1 MYLSRP
7 SFMLPP
13 RTWNSPLNIPLSP
26 LKRAKVFQRWRR
38 KVPVVFRSSLTFASA
53 AKIER
58 QAGQISDPIERLRYL
73 RQATATATPPRS
85 GRRWTLLASFV
96 LAVVVVPLN
105 SISDANVRR
114 TLDPK
119 LPLQALRTP
128 RSDIPSVWLV
138 DKTNEFEIYSNGLR
152 VENRLSVSAEPRWY
166 SLIARGQGAQF
177 GPRRSQP
184 AGIVFHT
191 TESDQAPF
199 QPDQNHALQRIGK
212 DLLLFV
218 RNKRAYH
225 FLIDRFG
232 RVHRIVNESDA
243 ANHAGNS
250 VWADSSWLYL
260 NLNASFLGVAF
271 EARTEPDQPP
281 VNPTQI
287 HAAKVLTEML
297 RSKYNVPAE
306 NCVTHAQVSVNPSNM
321 RIGWHT
327 DWGKSFPFED
337 IGLPDNYEQPSPAI
351 SVFGFAYD
359 ATYMQSTSPALW
371 KGLALADE
379 RIREAAAIHG
389 LEAAEYRRLLQ
400 KRYRNQL
407 EALRDKDATEEN

>member
-1 MYLSRP
+1 
-7 SFMLPP
+7 
-13 RTWNSPLNIPLSP
+13 
-26 LKRAKVFQRWRR
+26 
-38 KVPVVFRSSLTFASA
+38 
-53 AKIER
+53 
-58 QAGQISDPIERLRYL
+58 
-73 RQATATATPPRS
+73 
-85 GRRWTLLASFV
+85 LASFV

-105 SISDANVRR
+105 SVSDANVRR

-119 LPLQALRTP
+119 LPLPALRTP
-128 RSDIPSVWLV
+128 GSDIPSVWLV
-138 DKTNEFEIYSNGLR
+138 DKTNEFEVYSNGLR
-152 VENRLSVSAEPRWY
+152 IENELSVSGEPRWY
-166 SLIARGQGAQF
+166 SLIVRGRGTQF

-184 AGIVFHT
+184 AGIVFHI

-199 QPDQNHALQRIGK
+199 EPNQNHALKRIGK

-260 NLNASFLGVAF
+260 SLNASFLGVAF
-271 EARTEPDQPP
+271 EAHTEPDQPP
-281 VNPTQI
+281 VNHAQI

-327 DWGKSFPFED
+327 DWGKNFPFED
-337 IGLPDNYEQPSPAI
+337 VGLPNNYEPPNPAI
-351 SVFGFAYD
+351 AVFGFAYD
-359 ATYMQSTSPALW
+359 EAYMQSTGPALW

-379 RIREAAAIHG
+379 RIREAAAEHG
-389 LEAAEYRRLLQ
+389 IEVAEYRKILK
-400 KRYRNQL
+400 KRYRDQL
-407 EALRDKDATEEN
+407 EALRDQDANEEN